1 MTPDA
6 VPRALL
12 QQVLE
17 ELRVLD
23 IIEPMD
29 AHTTAV
35 CTSQGLF
42 EIVRCLMQ
50 VQEGPPFALIGFEC
64 ILRISDSCP

>member
-12 QQVLE
+12 QQVLD

-23 IIEPMD
+23 IIEPMN

-42 EIVRCLMQ
+42 EIVICLTQ
-50 VQEGPPFALIGFEC
+50 VQEGPPVALIGFEC
-64 ILRISDSCP
+64 MLRV